1 MSNELDQVLSKA
13 IEKGIEM
20 AEKTGEFVIDQA
32 PDLIQQFYHWHI
44 AKESL
49 VILVCITI
57 AILFIKI
64 WNKFFDSDE
73 YEELDEGAAIYLAF
87 MVIILIISFIIS
99 ISALLELLQIII
111 APKLYLIEYFIN

>member
-1 MSNELDQVLSKA
+1 MSNELNQVLSKA
-13 IEKGIEM
+13 IEKGIEL

-44 AKESL
+44 AKDSL
-49 VILVCITI
+49 VILLCIAI
-57 AILFIKI
+57 SILFIRI

-73 YEELDEGAAIYLAF
+73 YEELDDGAAIYLAF
-87 MVIILIISFIIS
+87 MVIILVISLIIS

-111 APKLYLIEYFIN
+111 ALK